1 MAKLIAW
8 INGER
13 TGTLTL
19 HHNGAL
25 HFQYDANWLQHPL
38 ARPLS
43 LSLPLQRAAM
53 HSEKVVHFFEN
64 LLFPDWSCRSAQI
77 DRLRTITTRATRCR

>member
-43 LSLPLQRAAM
+43 LSLPLTARRDA
-53 HSEKVVHFFEN
+53 F
-64 LLFPDWSCRSAQI
+64 
-77 DRLRTITTRATRCR
+77 

>member
-8 INGER
+8 INGVR

-53 HSEKVVHFFEN
+53 HSEKVVYFFEN
-64 LLFPDWSCRSAQI
+64 LLFPSMLI
-77 DRLRTITTRATRCR
+77 